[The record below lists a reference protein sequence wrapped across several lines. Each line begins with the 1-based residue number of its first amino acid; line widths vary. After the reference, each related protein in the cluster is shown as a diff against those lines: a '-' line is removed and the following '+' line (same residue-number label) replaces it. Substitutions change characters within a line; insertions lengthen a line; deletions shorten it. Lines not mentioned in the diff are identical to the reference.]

1 MIRYFIKTA
10 FLIYFAFAEISNLTA
25 TEASLSPSRPQVSEP
40 QIINSSKIV
49 PAKIAVKVN
58 NDLISYQDI
67 EERISLVLISA
78 SDQSSTE
85 RSKVFA
91 QVKHSLIQ
99 ERLQKQLCKDLKIQ
113 VSQAEIAEAVKN
125 IAKDN
130 GMTVDEMKKMFASKK
145 VPLRTLEKRLEVQ
158 MAWLKAAQSAF
169 SHQVHVSEQDA
180 KQVLEKLENKQNKT
194 QYELSEIV
202 MYVDSKNHEKQVLAD
217 MNNVRNELD
226 KGASVR
232 AIAQQFSQSTSA
244 SKGGYIG
251 WFSQGQRTAA
261 EEVAIKGL
269 KTGFSTPP
277 IRFNG
282 GYRILFLHDVREPGK
297 ASQGETKVTYWTLTI
312 PFEGLSNADKELIQ
326 YRIDELKS
334 TKGVDQFEKLVKKWG
349 YKIDK
354 PSPVVMRDLPEIWE
368 KSFKQTAV
376 GTVIGPINE
385 GSSLILAIICR
396 KESPKSVE
404 KPKLQDITNQLY
416 SQKLEKI
423 MTREFNKLMSVAFVE
438 DLTTK
443 APTDDKQRVNKKN
456 VRKADAKTAA

>member
-1 MIRYFIKTA
+1 MIKYFVKTA
-10 FLIYFAFAEISNLTA
+10 FLIYFSFAGIFNLTA
-25 TEASLSPSRPQVSEP
+25 TEASLSPSRSQVSEP
-40 QIINSSKIV
+40 KVISSKIV

-78 SDQSSTE
+78 SDQSSAE

-113 VSQAEIAEAVKN
+113 VSQAEIDEAVKN

-130 GMTVDEMKKMFASKK
+130 EMTVDEMKKMFATKK
-145 VPLRTLEKRLEVQ
+145 VPLRTLEKRLEAQ

-180 KQVLEKLENKQNKT
+180 KQALEKLENKQNKT

-217 MNNVRNELD
+217 MNNVRHELD

-232 AIAQQFSQSTSA
+232 AMAQQFSQSTSA

-261 EEVAIKGL
+261 EEAAIKGL

-312 PFEGLSNADKELIQ
+312 PFEELSNADKELIQ
-326 YRIDELKS
+326 YRIDELKNAP
-334 TKGVDQFEKLVKKWG
+334 KGVDQFEKLVKKWG

-354 PSPVVMRDLPEIWE
+354 PSPVVMRDLPEVWE
-368 KSFKQTAV
+368 KSFKQNDT

-396 KESPKSVE
+396 KELPKSVE

-423 MTREFNKLMSVAFVE
+423 MTREFNKLMSVAFIE
-438 DLTTK
+438 DLTAK
-443 APTDDKQRVNKKN
+443 KSVDNKQSMNKKN
-456 VRKADAKTAA
+456 ARKADAKTAA